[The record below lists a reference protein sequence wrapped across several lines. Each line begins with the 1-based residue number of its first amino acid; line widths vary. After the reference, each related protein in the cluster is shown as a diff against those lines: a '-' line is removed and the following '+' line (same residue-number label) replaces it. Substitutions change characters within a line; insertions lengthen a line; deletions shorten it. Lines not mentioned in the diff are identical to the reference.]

1 MSMSSRDRE
10 RDLHWMR
17 RAVQLARLCPPSQSA
32 YSVGAVVVGADGSE
46 LASGYSRENGGREH
60 AEQAALAKLSSD
72 DARLHTATIYSTLEP
87 CSRRGHSAI
96 PCAQRI
102 LAAGLPR
109 VVIAWREPSLFVA
122 NCVGC
127 EVLTEAGVRVVELPE
142 LAADARAVN
151 AHLGHLDQSKG

>member
-1 MSMSSRDRE
+1 MSTSSRE

-17 RAVQLARLCPPSQSA
+17 RAVELARLCPPSEGA
-32 YSVGAVVVGADGSE
+32 YSVGAVVVGADGRE

-60 AEQAALAKLSSD
+60 AEQAALAKLPSD
-72 DARLHTATIYSTLEP
+72 DVRLRTATIYSTLEP
-87 CSRRGHSAI
+87 CSRRSHSAI
-96 PCAQRI
+96 SCAHRI

-122 NCVGC
+122 DCVGC
-127 EVLTEAGVRVVELPE
+127 ELLTEAGVRVVELPE

-151 AHLGHLDQSKG
+151 AHLGRLDQSKG